1 LHTLRFAESA
11 NKSAALYSSPLQQAP
26 LRENQR
32 PGNQAEGKQ
41 NQQNHLGDGAAL
53 HDEINNLATNK
64 NCQQDR
70 KMHEVLGIPG
80 FDYRPEW
87 PADRSMCT
95 SSGNGKY
102 TFCSESF
109 EAMRLEMAHVP
120 GLLFTSSLQELSGEE
135 SACIPAVLDAP

>member
-1 LHTLRFAESA
+1 MTKRA
-11 NKSAALYSSPLQQAP
+11 
-26 LRENQR
+26 
-32 PGNQAEGKQ
+32 
-41 NQQNHLGDGAAL
+41 GAAL
-53 HDEINNLATNK
+53 FLAMAALFLVANRAAYKGYFQDDEINNLATNK

-70 KMHEVLGIPG
+70 TMHEGLGIPG

-102 TFCSESF
+102 TFCSDSF